1 MTDIAKRVALALA
14 KANPYAGM
22 SLEKDEKE
30 TVEQRAEN
38 LLRLGYVEAGDPYE
52 WSPGALATIYMEP
65 RGGPGDC
72 NIPLDYWGSGM
83 EYSFKAS
90 NILGDC
96 YIDFVNA
103 AVAAVH
109 E

>member
-1 MTDIAKRVALALA
+1 MSDIAKRVALALA

-22 SLEKDEKE
+22 SFSKEEKE
-30 TVEQRAEN
+30 TVEERAEN

-72 NIPLDYWGSGM
+72 EIPLEYWGSGM
-83 EYSFKAS
+83 EHSFRAS
-90 NILGDC
+90 EILGDS
-96 YIDFVNA
+96 YIEFVNA

-109 E
+109 K